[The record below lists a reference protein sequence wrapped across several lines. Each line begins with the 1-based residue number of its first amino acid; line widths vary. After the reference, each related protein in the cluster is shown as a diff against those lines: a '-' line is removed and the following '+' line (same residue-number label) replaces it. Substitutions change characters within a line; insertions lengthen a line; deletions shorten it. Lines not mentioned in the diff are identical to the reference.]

1 MKIIDEITLVLF
13 SIIILTVSL
22 IMGLLIFGWFDPYT
36 ITMWYEQITS
46 NPVTANVTL
55 GVLAVC
61 LLLAF
66 RAIFFRTSSSTS
78 SGDGVLLQNEAGK
91 LLISKDTIENLVN
104 SVAKGFENTQSVTTK
119 VMINSDNEL
128 KVIVTLMVL
137 PNTAINELSMNL
149 QTRVKEVVK
158 KVADLEIKTIDIK
171 IKNITTPEEKTQN

>member
-22 IMGLLIFGWFDPYT
+22 VMGLLLFGWIDLYT
-36 ITMWYEQITS
+36 ITVWYEQM
-46 NPVTANVTL
+46 TASTAATYTVL
-55 GVLAVC
+55 GVIAVC
-61 LLLAF
+61 LILAW

-78 SGDGVLLQNEAGK
+78 AGDGVLLQNEAGK

-128 KVIVTLMVL
+128 KVMVTLMVL

-158 KVADLEIKTIDIK
+158 KVADLEVNTIDIK
-171 IKNITTPEEKTQN
+171 IKNITTLEEKTEN